1 MTRGQLKEF
10 IREVLQEVLD
20 TPDSKKAYVKKAN
33 TSIRDLLTKTFEKQ
47 KARDVAGSQKLTD
60 KTQKRM
66 KTRDAVEKEL

>member
-66 KTRDAVEKEL
+66 KTRDAVEKKL